1 MELVYKKATIKDIE
15 ILTKSRVQV
24 LIAANK
30 LPENTN
36 MENVKEKPYEY
47 YREAL
52 KDGSHTAYLVFDGEI
67 LVGTGG
73 VSYYRVMPT
82 YHNQDG
88 RKAYIMNMYTK
99 PEYRRKGIAKKTL
112 DLLVKE
118 AKSRGIQ
125 DILLEATDMGRLLYK
140 KYGFVKM
147 DNEMELINF
156 DD

>member
-36 MENVKEKPYEY
+36 MENVKEKSYEY

-52 KDGSHTAYLVFDGEI
+52 KDGSHTAYLVFDGRNFSWN
-67 LVGTGG
+67 GG

-88 RKAYIMNMYTK
+88 RKAYIMNMYTNLNIEERVLQK
-99 PEYRRKGIAKKTL
+99 KHLIYLLRKQSLGEYRTFCLKQQTWGGYYI
-112 DLLVKE
+112 
-118 AKSRGIQ
+118 KSTV
-125 DILLEATDMGRLLYK
+125 L
-140 KYGFVKM
+140 
-147 DNEMELINF
+147 
-156 DD
+156 